1 MIKLLDL
8 LENKI
13 EIKNL
18 NYYKQLLDMN
28 SKLSISNKQYFQKI
42 LDSIKKQD
50 NLATPRQYDILQ
62 RLKSG
67 DFKYNTKN

>member
-1 MIKLLDL
+1 MIKLIDL

-42 LDSIKKQD
+42 LDSIKSQN

-67 DFKYNTKN
+67 DFKYPNKN